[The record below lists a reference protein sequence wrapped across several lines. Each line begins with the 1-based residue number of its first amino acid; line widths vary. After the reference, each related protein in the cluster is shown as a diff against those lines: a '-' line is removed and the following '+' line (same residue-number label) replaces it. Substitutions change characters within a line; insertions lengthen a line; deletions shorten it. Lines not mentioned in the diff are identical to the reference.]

1 MKRLCIAALRG
12 TGRFCLGVAT
22 LAARTT
28 LVLAVLAAISVG
40 ALLAPQYMPVPPAY
54 AQWAQGVLYAISS
67 LTGEREPIKSTDGA
81 LWAFGQLLECE
92 DEAAQLCRVREGADE
107 YERVT
112 TTGSDVRLGV
122 NGADGDFLAD
132 VTFEDMG
139 TTDGICTIKDG
150 STTVHIVP
158 SATAN
163 GTVFPVNKTAT
174 AANGWAINCAQ
185 AGAIAVARGI
195 YDTP

>member
-1 MKRLCIAALRG
+1 MKRMLIAATRG
-12 TGRFCLGVAT
+12 TGRFCLSVCALT
-22 LAARTT
+22 ARTV
-28 LVLAVLAAISVG
+28 LVLGVLAAITVG
-40 ALLAPQYMPVPPAY
+40 AVLAPIYMPVPPAY
-54 AQWAQGVLYAISS
+54 AQWSSGVLRAVSG
-67 LTGEREPIKSTDGA
+67 LTGSEEVLRSTDGA

-92 DEAAQLCRVREGADE
+92 DEAAQVCRIRDGADE

-122 NGADGDFLAD
+122 AGADGDFLAD

-139 TTDGICTIKDG
+139 TTNGICTIRDG

-158 SATAN
+158 AN
-163 GTVFPVNKTAT
+163 FTEGNVFPVNKTAT

-195 YDTP
+195 FDTP